1 MVINIDVFILENF
14 IVDFFLMYITF
25 QAVKIKVKLRKI
37 ILPSVIGA
45 LYSLTPFL
53 PNNAI
58 FISLPFKLSIVLLFM
73 FLPLGRKS
81 VSLIFKCSF
90 IYILFSMILS
100 GICYFLGVRGFYMDG
115 ALDIENFNYK
125 YLLLAM
131 MIVYVLLTR
140 LIDFIKDRNIMNNF
154 IYYIE
159 IVNGN
164 KVTRV
169 KAFLDTGNELRE
181 PATNLPVIIVEKQ
194 YIRDIN
200 LKDDELFYIPYKVVN
215 GEKGNLVGFKP
226 TGVKIYYDSNN
237 IKFKDAI
244 ICSCEEKLSST
255 NEYEALLSRGI
266 M

>member
-1 MVINIDVFILENF
+1 MIINIDVFILENF
-14 IVDFFLMYITF
+14 IVNFFLMYITF
-25 QAVKIKVKLRKI
+25 QVIKLKIKLRKM
-37 ILPSVIGA
+37 ILPSIIGA
-45 LYSLTPFL
+45 MYSLVLFL

-73 FLPLGRKS
+73 FLPLGKKS
-81 VSLIFKCSF
+81 IPLLFKSSF
-90 IYILFSMILS
+90 VYILSSMILS
-100 GICYFLGVRGFYMDG
+100 GICYYMGIRGDYMEG
-115 ALDIENFNYK
+115 TLDISKFSHK

-131 MIVYVLLTR
+131 MIVYVLLAR

-164 KVTRV
+164 KATRV

-194 YIRDIN
+194 YIKDIN
-200 LKDDELFYIPYKVVN
+200 LKDNELFYIPYKVVN
-215 GEKGNLVGFKP
+215 GAKGNLVGFKP